1 MKNKRM
7 KIGKVEKFLT
17 NFYDKKIYYTHKTIK
32 ASIKP
37 WINI

>member
-1 MKNKRM
+1 MKKKRM

-17 NFYDKKIYYTHKTIK
+17 NFYDKKMYYAHQKFK